1 MQKRILKIFELNIS
15 RHEIILKFFLCVSAP
30 PWQILNDFSIKQD
43 YKVHNIQMKDTK
55 KEKRQTEGKKRKEK
69 S

>member
-15 RHEIILKFFLCVSAP
+15 RYEIILKFFLCVSAP

-43 YKVHNIQMKDTK
+43 YKVHDIQMKDTK
-55 KEKRQTEGKKRKEK
+55 EEKEASKFFRFRKH
-69 S
+69 